1 MTGGEILFFEAT
13 KMPGKKGFVLT
24 GQLGEVMKESAQA
37 ALSYVR
43 SRAPELDIPPDF
55 FEEID
60 LHLHIP
66 EGALP
71 KDGPSAGVTMVTA
84 IASLLTGR
92 PVDPDIGMTGEVTLR
107 GKVLRIGGL
116 KEKVLAAA
124 RAGLSTIIM
133 PAANEAD
140 LEDLPDNVR
149 ESMNFT
155 QWTRL
160 TRYWTRRSWICR
172 QCPSRQLPPTRRTR
186 AGNRLRTKKP
196 KTRRNRSS
204 THRRPDDQLR
214 QVKH

>member
-1 MTGGEILFFEAT
+1 
-13 KMPGKKGFVLT
+13 MPGKKGFVLT

-43 SRAPELDIPPDF
+43 SRAGELDIPPDF

-60 LHLHIP
+60 IHLHIP

-84 IASLLTGR
+84 IASLLTGKS
-92 PVDPDIGMTGEVTLR
+92 VDPDIGMTGEVTLR

-124 RAGLSTIIM
+124 RAGLGTVIM

-149 ESMNFT
+149 ETMKFVPVET
-155 QWTRL
+155 VDEVLDTALQAVPDAPVDP
-160 TRYWTRRSWICR
+160 
-172 QCPSRQLPPTRRTR
+172 PSTDMPDPDLDQPGGEDVEDLLEPLQYASR
-186 AGNRLRTKKP
+186 A
-196 KTRRNRSS
+196 S
-204 THRRPDDQLR
+204 
-214 QVKH
+214 